1 MLQYSGPSRSKGV
14 PAVTATGGGSTRLG
28 GAYNE
33 VVVNVLLA
41 DDHQVF
47 AEAVGQ
53 LLEAEP
59 DLVVVG
65 HAATASEAER
75 FFGSNR
81 VDVLIVDVELD
92 HESGI
97 ELLARVHADNPD
109 VAIVVLSC
117 HDEADVVT
125 EALRFGALAYVTKD
139 ASFDELLSAVRAAV
153 RRESWLPAR
162 LLRPVL
168 ATLLHPSDP
177 RNEAE
182 ARLAALSTR
191 EWEVL
196 QCLVNGMTQAA
207 IGVELFLS
215 ANTVRTHIRNLL
227 AKLDARSSLEAVG
240 LALRAGIRPRR
251 PDPVR
256 GPAGP
261 SGTGSTSTTRPG
273 SWAHDRRLGNS
284 PSGDRTVSSAR

>member
-1 MLQYSGPSRSKGV
+1 MAAVGQKAYRRLPQQAEVGP
-14 PAVTATGGGSTRLG
+14 LG
-28 GAYNE
+28 GAYNGDVVS
-33 VVVNVLLA
+33 VVVSVLLA

-59 DLVVVG
+59 DLVVAGQVT
-65 HAATASEAER
+65 TASEAER
-75 FFGSNR
+75 FLLSNS

-97 ELLARVHADNPD
+97 GLLAKVHAENPD

-125 EALRFGALAYVTKD
+125 EALRAGALAYVSKD
-139 ASFDELLSAVRAAV
+139 SSFDDLLSAVRAAV

-162 LLRPVL
+162 LLGPVL
-168 ATLLHPSDP
+168 ARLLHPSDLH
-177 RNEAE
+177 NEAE
-182 ARLAALSTR
+182 ARLAVLSSR

-207 IGVELFLS
+207 IGAELFLS
-215 ANTVRTHIRNLL
+215 PNTVRTHIRNLL
-227 AKLDARSSLEAVG
+227 AKLDVRSSLEAVG

-251 PDPVR
+251 ADRTTGRPAPS
-256 GPAGP
+256 GPA
-261 SGTGSTSTTRPG
+261 STTGAPPG
-273 SWAHDRRLGNS
+273 RWNRGHPLGD
-284 PSGDRTVSSAR
+284 PAIGDRTVFSAR